1 MVRPYYAFRFWKVS
15 KVSARC
21 TSSLSLNVRE
31 HQRRDSIQIHAVV
44 LSIVQLSTTHNVPPS
59 GPFEKLFYRSRCGDV
74 FSQPEKLSTLQL
86 CPEFYSCTNSQQPTP
101 NYKTNAVKEAGLETY
116 FKEINQIPLLT
127 AEQEKSL
134 GASIRKGDAHA
145 REQMAKANLRL
156 VVSIAKNYVDRGLSL
171 LDLIEEGNLGLL
183 KAVERFDP
191 DAECRF
197 STYATWWIK
206 QSIKRAL
213 IDTVKTVRIPSY
225 MVELISKWKNT
236 ANELNVKLNRPPM
249 FHEIAQEL
257 NIPPENLGIIKTA
270 LRASS
275 SSSQTI
281 SLENM
286 WTLSEILEDKNA
298 RQPVEILFDE
308 VEMEM
313 IEKLLSTIENR
324 EAEILRMRYGLD
336 NGDPMTLKEIGERV
350 NLSRERVRQIEN
362 EALKKLYCTLAHE
375 RKVTLET

>member
-1 MVRPYYAFRFWKVS
+1 M
-15 KVSARC
+15 
-21 TSSLSLNVRE
+21 
-31 HQRRDSIQIHAVV
+31 
-44 LSIVQLSTTHNVPPS
+44 
-59 GPFEKLFYRSRCGDV
+59 
-74 FSQPEKLSTLQL
+74 
-86 CPEFYSCTNSQQPTP
+86 
-101 NYKTNAVKEAGLETY
+101 KEAGLETY
-116 FKEINQIPLLT
+116 FKEINRIPLLT
-127 AEQEKSL
+127 PEEEKAL
-134 GASIRKGDAHA
+134 AIEVRKGDVEA
-145 REQMAKANLRL
+145 REKMAKSNLRL

-225 MVELISKWKNT
+225 MVELISKWKNV
-236 ANELNVKLNRPPM
+236 ASNLNVKLGRPPM

-257 NIPPENLGIIKTA
+257 GIPPENLGIIKTA

-298 RQPVEILFDE
+298 RQPVDILFDDA
-308 VEMEM
+308 EMEM
-313 IEKLLSTIENR
+313 IEELLATLDDR
-324 EAEILRMRYGLD
+324 ETRILRMRYGLD

-350 NLSRERVRQIEN
+350 SLSRERVRQIEN
-362 EALKKLYCTLAHE
+362 EALKKLYFVLTHE
-375 RKVTLET
+375 KQGALEEV

>member
-1 MVRPYYAFRFWKVS
+1 
-15 KVSARC
+15 
-21 TSSLSLNVRE
+21 
-31 HQRRDSIQIHAVV
+31 
-44 LSIVQLSTTHNVPPS
+44 
-59 GPFEKLFYRSRCGDV
+59 
-74 FSQPEKLSTLQL
+74 
-86 CPEFYSCTNSQQPTP
+86 
-101 NYKTNAVKEAGLETY
+101 VKEVGLETY
-116 FKEINQIPLLT
+116 FKEINRISLLT
-127 AEQEKSL
+127 AQQEKEL
-134 GASIRKGDAHA
+134 AIEIRKGDAVA
-145 REQMAKANLRL
+145 REQMIKANLRL

-191 DAECRF
+191 AEECRF

-225 MVELISKWKNT
+225 MVELISKWKNM
-236 ANELNVKLNRPPM
+236 AASLNIKLGRQPT
-249 FHEIAQEL
+249 FEEVAAALE
-257 NIPPENLGIIKTA
+257 IPPENLGIIKTA
-270 LRASS
+270 IRASN

-298 RQPVEILFDE
+298 KEPAEILFDE
-308 VEMEM
+308 VEIEL
-313 IEKLLSTIENR
+313 IEKLLSSIEER
-324 EAEILRMRYGLD
+324 DAKILRMRYGLD

-362 EALKKLYCTLAHE
+362 EALKKLYYILTHE
-375 RKVTLET
+375 KEVLQEA

>member
-1 MVRPYYAFRFWKVS
+1 M
-15 KVSARC
+15 
-21 TSSLSLNVRE
+21 
-31 HQRRDSIQIHAVV
+31 
-44 LSIVQLSTTHNVPPS
+44 
-59 GPFEKLFYRSRCGDV
+59 
-74 FSQPEKLSTLQL
+74 
-86 CPEFYSCTNSQQPTP
+86 
-101 NYKTNAVKEAGLETY
+101 KEAGLETY
-116 FKEINQIPLLT
+116 FKEINRIPLLT
-127 AEQEKSL
+127 PQEEKAL
-134 GASIRKGDAHA
+134 AIEVRTGCTAA
-145 REQMAKANLRL
+145 REKMAKSNLRL

-225 MVELISKWKNT
+225 MVELMSKWKNVT
-236 ANELNVKLNRPPM
+236 ADLNIKLNRQPM

-257 NIPPENLGIIKTA
+257 GIPQENLGIIKTA
-270 LRASS
+270 LRASKS
-275 SSSQTI
+275 SSHTI
-281 SLENM
+281 SLENT

-308 VEMEM
+308 FELEM
-313 IEKLLSTIENR
+313 IERLLSGIDER
-324 EAEILRMRYGLD
+324 ESKIIRMRYGLD

-362 EALKKLYCTLAHE
+362 EALKKLYFLLTHE
-375 RKVTLET
+375 KDIVLDT

>member
-1 MVRPYYAFRFWKVS
+1 M
-15 KVSARC
+15 
-21 TSSLSLNVRE
+21 
-31 HQRRDSIQIHAVV
+31 
-44 LSIVQLSTTHNVPPS
+44 
-59 GPFEKLFYRSRCGDV
+59 
-74 FSQPEKLSTLQL
+74 
-86 CPEFYSCTNSQQPTP
+86 
-101 NYKTNAVKEAGLETY
+101 KEAGLETY
-116 FKEINQIPLLT
+116 FKEINRIPLLT
-127 AEQEKSL
+127 PQEEKALAICVQS
-134 GASIRKGDAHA
+134 GDAQA
-145 REQMAKANLRL
+145 REKMAKSNLRL

-225 MVELISKWKNT
+225 MVEMISKWKNV
-236 ANELNVKLNRPPM
+236 ANDLNIKLGRHPM

-257 NIPPENLGIIKTA
+257 GIPPENLGIIKTA
-270 LRASS
+270 LRVSS

-298 RQPVEILFDE
+298 RQPEEILFDE

-313 IEKLLSTIENR
+313 VEKLLSTIDDR
-324 EAEILRMRYGLD
+324 EARILRMRYGLD

-362 EALKKLYCTLAHE
+362 EALKKLYFILTHE
-375 RKVTLET
+375 KDIVLET

>member
-1 MVRPYYAFRFWKVS
+1 M
-15 KVSARC
+15 
-21 TSSLSLNVRE
+21 
-31 HQRRDSIQIHAVV
+31 
-44 LSIVQLSTTHNVPPS
+44 
-59 GPFEKLFYRSRCGDV
+59 
-74 FSQPEKLSTLQL
+74 
-86 CPEFYSCTNSQQPTP
+86 
-101 NYKTNAVKEAGLETY
+101 KEAGLETY
-116 FKEINQIPLLT
+116 FKEINRIPLLT
-127 AEQEKSL
+127 PQEEKALAICVQS
-134 GASIRKGDAHA
+134 GDVQA
-145 REQMAKANLRL
+145 REKMAKSNLRL

-225 MVELISKWKNT
+225 MVEMISKWKNV
-236 ANELNVKLNRPPM
+236 ANDLNVKLGRHPM

-257 NIPPENLGIIKTA
+257 GIPPENLGIIKTA
-270 LRASS
+270 LRVSS

-298 RQPVEILFDE
+298 RQPEEILFDE

-313 IEKLLSTIENR
+313 VEKLLASIDDR
-324 EAEILRMRYGLD
+324 EARILRMRYGLD

-362 EALKKLYCTLAHE
+362 EALKKLYFILTHE
-375 RKVTLET
+375 KNIVLET